1 MLNNALFRVEKVQD
15 KKKERKKE
23 EKKKESILILSTP

>member
-1 MLNNALFRVEKVQD
+1 MKTEQD

-23 EKKKESILILSTP
+23 NKKEQQRTLNQKNDRST

>member
-1 MLNNALFRVEKVQD
+1 MKEL

-23 EKKKESILILSTP
+23 YEFDEKELKTKERKKERKKEN